1 MSWVF
6 GPGGGST
13 TTPGGADQD
22 IQFNNNGSFSGSN
35 LLTTDGSGSLS
46 ASTHVSAS
54 TFYGDGSNL
63 TGVTASAVQVAD
75 GPQYSLQFRFDSPV
89 SGDLSG
95 SSDLLWDPATSDVL
109 ISGSVRL
116 QDGEEFYGDLE
127 GAILFPAKVD
137 EVGGIGKGK
146 VVYIKGLSGTTP
158 TIGLA
163 ACDDPATMPAFGLC
177 AVSASNNA
185 NTQVATFGSLD
196 GLNLNNISPGHS
208 FSEGDILYVNTGS
221 GGTAGTFTN
230 VKPTGSNN
238 LVQNIGKVVHNGVSS
253 NGQIKVGGAGRANDT
268 PNLDKGHIFVG
279 NETDQAIQDSTIF
292 VSASAERVGINITV
306 PTAALHVSASSVHHG
321 ESARFEGEVVI
332 TSPEGKLAV
341 QDTTNNYQVTL
352 VPAAI
357 PRVAF
362 GTTSNETQ
370 YMVIDGGNTNRFI
383 TVNDFFIGTSSV
395 YSQGLY
401 YDVSEER
408 IGINTSAPT
417 HDLTVNGD
425 LSATDVYIS
434 SIPDVNRVLV
444 STTNGQITTHSPFT
458 FASDVLFV
466 PTITASVG
474 IDTVEVQTET
484 LEVSSSDNGSIN
496 IGEGISYLQSGVD
509 RFEIFE
515 NEFKFQNVKLYQ
527 GVSTENTSNFNIG
540 DKQVFLVDTNSSVV
554 TGTLPGVTSTD
565 DVGITYTVKD
575 SGGNAGTNDIVIEP
589 SGSQT
594 IDGASAAKIQTNYGA
609 MTVVSFSSSVNGFGW
624 GIVSAT

>member
-1 MSWVF
+1 
-6 GPGGGST
+6 
-13 TTPGGADQD
+13 
-22 IQFNNNGSFSGSN
+22 
-35 LLTTDGSGSLS
+35 
-46 ASTHVSAS
+46 
-54 TFYGDGSNL
+54 
-63 TGVTASAVQVAD
+63 
-75 GPQYSLQFRFDSPV
+75 
-89 SGDLSG
+89 
-95 SSDLLWDPATSDVL
+95 
-109 ISGSVRL
+109 
-116 QDGEEFYGDLE
+116 
-127 GAILFPAKVD
+127 
-137 EVGGIGKGK
+137 
-146 VVYIKGLSGTTP
+146 
-158 TIGLA
+158 
-163 ACDDPATMPAFGLC
+163 
-177 AVSASNNA
+177 
-185 NTQVATFGSLD
+185 
-196 GLNLNNISPGHS
+196 
-208 FSEGDILYVNTGS
+208 VNTGS

-230 VKPTGSNN
+230 VKPTGSSN
-238 LVQNIGKVVHNGVSS
+238 LVQNIGKVVRNGASS

-268 PNLDKGHIFVG
+268 PNLDKGHLFVG
-279 NETDQAIQDSTIF
+279 NDTDQAIQDSTIF
-292 VSASAERVGINITV
+292 VSASAERVGINVTV
-306 PTAALHVSASSVHHG
+306 PTAALHVSASSVHQG
-321 ESARFEGEVVI
+321 ESGRFEGEVVI

>member
-238 LVQNIGKVVHNGVSS
+238 LVQNIGKVVRNGVSS

>member
-6 GPGGGST
+6 GPGGSA

-63 TGVTASAVQVAD
+63 TNVTASAVEVAD

-109 ISGSVRL
+109 ISGNVRL
-116 QDGEEFYGDLE
+116 EDGKEFYGDLE
-127 GAILFPAKVD
+127 GDILFPAKVD

-163 ACDDPATMPAFGLC
+163 ACDDPAKMPAFGLC
-177 AVSASNNA
+177 AISASNNA